1 MRELLRSTIA
11 YRSIA
16 AEGKTNTQAQ
26 AALVLFPDGGYLRA
40 LLRECAK
47 AFFCAEDSSRESMLI
62 EKECFS
68 DCLFFPSEGGKL
80 TADDCAQIVDESL
93 LRPIE
98 GNKKLFVLDGFHAVT
113 PLIQNKL
120 LKVLEE
126 PPRGVHFLLGATAE
140 FSVLPTVRSRVKKY
154 AESPFPETLV
164 QAALQRKYSVRNERD
179 IMKAA
184 AACGGVFSTAE
195 SLLLGGGEQFR
206 LAERFL
212 TTTDIVSFSR
222 EIGEYKEK
230 RAFFSALSLLLR
242 DMLFYREGQGK
253 YAALDSAESLSEEF
267 TAGALIAA
275 LELVREAEKQIQYNA
290 NFGQCVFTLA
300 LGIQKEK
307 IKWQKLSL

>member
-16 AEGKTNTQAQ
+16 AEGKTNAQAQ
-26 AALVLFPDGGYLRA
+26 AALVFFPDEPYLRA

-62 EKECFS
+62 EKERFA

-80 TADDCAQIVDESL
+80 TADDCARIVDESL
-93 LRPIE
+93 LRPVE
-98 GNKKLFVLDGFHAVT
+98 GNKKLFVLDGFHTAT
-113 PLIQNKL
+113 PLVQNKL

-126 PPRGVHFLLGATAE
+126 PPRGVHFLLGAAAE

-154 AESPFPETLV
+154 IESPFSETLV
-164 QAALQRKYSVRNERD
+164 QAALKRKYSQSDKKD
-179 IMKAA
+179 ILKAA
-184 AACGGVFSTAE
+184 AASGGIFSTAE
-195 SLLLGGGEQFR
+195 QLLLGGGEQFR

-212 TTTDIVSFSR
+212 TATDIVSFSR

-230 RAFFSALSLLLR
+230 RTFFSALSLLLR
-242 DMLFYREGQGK
+242 DMLFYREGQGQ
-253 YAALDSAESLSEEF
+253 YAALDSAERLSEEYP
-267 TAGALIAA
+267 AGALIAA
-275 LELVREAEKQIQYNA
+275 LEQVREAEKQIQFNA
-290 NFGQCVFTLA
+290 NFGQCVFALA

-307 IKWQKLSL
+307 IKWQKLS